1 MVLSTS
7 AQSSSRSSGCELL
20 GRGVGER
27 VRMSVDRARL
37 VQSRR
42 DQVEDERWPSAVSD
56 VRARVGDAADGCA
69 ERVAL
74 ERQQ

>member
-7 AQSSSRSSGCELL
+7 AQSSSRSSGLKRL

-37 VQSRR
+37 VQCDAEIKSRMSDGRLLCYFALFGALLLRR
-42 DQVEDERWPSAVSD
+42 DCEKD
-56 VRARVGDAADGCA
+56 
-69 ERVAL
+69 L
-74 ERQQ
+74 